1 MLPATASIFVH
12 FLIQMCHLNYRKKK
26 SLVGHIWYVCQ
37 NVYGLVSPVRL
48 RKYDS
53 NFNPHLWTIQL
64 EFMGSMLV
72 YLLVLR
78 LCRFRKSFRI
88 AILIGIM
95 IQGVAELGPNKN
107 NDYFVALFTARVL
120 FAEFEIVYTSQKSYL
135 SKGWTS
141 TFRNITFAT
150 FATFAAGVYIGSH
163 PRGMPDSPGYSTLYS
178 ILPFNSS
185 MWGCERLYLILG
197 GFLIIG
203 SANFSPILQRPFTT
217 TFAQYLGDISFSLYV
232 LQNGIL
238 RNICKPLMT
247 TTVAMFE
254 FLGPEHTALSYACE
268 MVLGLVFLVPFTFWV
283 SELFTRFVDTKSVKL
298 AKDIDLWAIVKPEVY
313 NEGIVGVP

>member
-12 FLIQMCHLNYRKKK
+12 FLIQMCHSNFRKKK
-26 SLVGHIWYVCQ
+26 SLVGHIWYDCQ
-37 NVYGLVSPVRL
+37 DVYGLVSPVRL

-64 EFMGSMLV
+64 EFMSSMLV
-72 YLLVLR
+72 YLLVLG
-78 LCRFRKSFRI
+78 LCRFRTSFRI
-88 AILIGIM
+88 AILIAIM
-95 IQGVAELGPNKN
+95 IQGVAELGPDKN
-107 NDYFVALFTARVL
+107 NDYFVALFTAGVL
-120 FAEFEIVYTSQKSYL
+120 FAEFEIVYTSRKSYL

-150 FATFAAGVYIGSH
+150 FAAGVYIGSH
-163 PRGMPDSPGYSTLYS
+163 PRGVPDSPGYITLYS

-185 MWGCERLYLILG
+185 MWGCERLYLTLG
-197 GFLIIG
+197 GLLIVG
-203 SANFSPILQRPFTT
+203 STNFSPILQRPFTT

-238 RNICKPLMT
+238 RKICKPLMT

-254 FLGPEHTALSYACE
+254 FLGPEHTALSC
-268 MVLGLVFLVPFTFWV
+268 VRDGSGFSLPRTFHLLG
-283 SELFTRFVDTKSVKL
+283 
-298 AKDIDLWAIVKPEVY
+298 
-313 NEGIVGVP
+313 